1 MLLFLIAAVPAKIDV
16 FLLAL
21 GVMSTVLE

>member
-1 MLLFLIAAVPAKIDV
+1 MLLFSIAAVSAKVDV

-21 GVMSTVLE
+21 GVMSTVLA